1 MLVYSSNFTFE
12 PEGGPQDIINC
23 VARWMGTRSRSY
35 VDPLRLGEG
44 IRDLTLAGGMHV
56 HSRVTRDEDLKPTY
70 PFFFSAQLTH
80 GDEQVSGRRW
90 TTEIGLYQEMS
101 AAPIDCSFLLKTD
114 EVSARVNAP
123 IQVTRPRLV
132 KDLTD
137 SCRPSGTTPGT
148 RVKRL
153 DEESAAA
160 FLVEVEHDHRSSP
173 IVVVS
178 CTRDGEYMV
187 SPERM
192 QSLLVGIAD
201 VVEVPRGADT
211 FRIEETL
218 GRQYGAWGGA
228 INIVFQ
234 PRRGRTGMFC
244 ETVRYRP
251 NDLLELQEEGKNLDS
266 EILAT
271 VTHRTNLPYSWRHIS
286 PEVVGRA
293 ILRRQLTRTI
303 HRAKLNDESGEYVAL
318 LEAADKEL
326 LDKEEEV
333 VELRSDIEER
343 DGEIRKLQSDIDGL
357 KHALSGRQSTT
368 TETSEEDLRAMAPL
382 REAVSALIDGEPR
395 LEHSLTLISTF
406 FPDRVVVLES
416 AFNSARDSKGFRYGK
431 KGFDLLWNLTN
442 GYWSALKKGQGDSQA
457 KQVFGQSGYAQNESQ
472 ALSNEGKRRRTF
484 LYRSQEILMEKH
496 LKIGVKDSVAETLR
510 VHFEWMGNDN
520 RIVIGHCGKHLD
532 F

>member
-12 PEGGPQDIINC
+12 PDGGPQDIINC
-23 VARWMGTRSRSY
+23 VARWMGTRSHSY
-35 VDPLRLGEG
+35 VDPMRLSEG

-56 HSRVTRDEDLKPTY
+56 HSRVTRDEHLKPTY
-70 PFFFSAQLTH
+70 PFLFSAQLTH

-90 TTEIGLYQEMS
+90 TTEIGLSQEAS
-101 AAPIDCSFLLKTD
+101 AAPIECSFLLKTD
-114 EVSARVNAP
+114 EVSARVTAP

-137 SCRPSGTTPGT
+137 SCHPSGTTPGL

-160 FLVEVEHDHRSSP
+160 FLVEVEHDNRRCP

-178 CTRDGEYMV
+178 CTREGKYPV

-201 VVEVPRGADT
+201 VVQVPPGANT
-211 FRIEETL
+211 YEIEEIL

-234 PRRGRTGMFC
+234 PRRGRGGMFC
-244 ETVRYRP
+244 EAVRYRP
-251 NDLLELQEEGKNLDS
+251 NDLLELTEEGKSVDS
-266 EILAT
+266 EILAA

-293 ILRRQLTRTI
+293 ILRGQLARTI
-303 HRAKLNDESGEYVAL
+303 QRAKLNDESGEYVAL

-326 LDKEEEV
+326 LDKENEV
-333 VELRSDIEER
+333 AELRSEIEER
-343 DGEIRKLQSDIDGL
+343 DGEVRKLQADIDGL
-357 KHALSGRQSTT
+357 KHALSGRQSTA
-368 TETSEEDLRAMAPL
+368 TEASEEDLRAIAPL
-382 REAVSALIDGEPR
+382 REAFSALINGEPL
-395 LEHSLTLISTF
+395 LEQSLTIISTF

-416 AFNSARDSKGFRYGK
+416 AFDSARDSKGFRYGK
-431 KGFDLLWNLTN
+431 KGFELLWKLSN
-442 GYWSALKKGQGDSQA
+442 GYWSALASGEGDIQA
-457 KQVFGQSGYAQNESQ
+457 KQVFGQNAYAQNESQ

-484 LYRSQEILMEKH
+484 LYRGQEILMEKH
-496 LKIGVKDSVAETLR
+496 LKIGVKDSIAETLR
-510 VHFEWMGNDN
+510 IHFEWIGSEK
-520 RIVIGHCGKHLD
+520 RIVIGHCGEHLD